1 MSVCLLLEGLTLIE
15 LSPFSLYNNLW
26 ILISLKFYYRNK
38 VRPTHRTHNIKM
50 SGPAGR
56 QNLMVADEMFPDGPG
71 AGVDFADVEDV
82 RDVGGPS
89 GLLNDLTNSDK
100 TVHADF
106 YNNFGDLFD
115 DNDLP

>member
-1 MSVCLLLEGLTLIE
+1 MQFNDKDVIFLRHTTNQKLKV
-15 LSPFSLYNNLW
+15 LS
-26 ILISLKFYYRNK
+26 
-38 VRPTHRTHNIKM
+38 TKM

-71 AGVDFADVEDV
+71 AGVDYADVEDVV
-82 RDVGGPS
+82 RDVGGPA
-89 GLLNDLTNSDK
+89 GLLNDLTASDK

>member
-15 LSPFSLYNNLW
+15 LPLLVCTTIYGFLA
-26 ILISLKFYYRNK
+26 KFYSRNK
-38 VRPTHRTHNIKM
+38 VRPTHRIHNIKM